1 MSDKPNSSMTGRHW
15 WCQTNRRNRFSRKT
29 GWHRPCLTNMKINS
43 PWWHW
48 CQTDNGHSW
57 VCRSSTL
64 VVSTLEIDTVKTR
77 QAYSVIS
84 HCSIKIQ
91 LFKHLQ
97 WLRYYRA
104 SCRLETLVVGVG
116 YNYGWYVK
124 SHGSF
129 LFRAVGSPGS
139 IFVPFLFVSDKNWGA
154 GQNTLLGER
163 SRASESVVESVR
175 FILGSGSQESAFFV
189 SGVRLWYC
197 WTRKSLKKKNLKG
210 RQNDDDTFSWEK
222 KIFPAIFP
230 LSDFFTPISP
240 ANVVS
245 YGLRSVEQK
254 KLKPT

>member
-1 MSDKPNSSMTGRHW
+1 MGDMSNH
-15 WCQTNRRNRFSRKT
+15 
-29 GWHRPCLTNMKINS
+29 I
-43 PWWHW
+43 
-48 CQTDNGHSW
+48 
-57 VCRSSTL
+57 
-64 VVSTLEIDTVKTR
+64 
-77 QAYSVIS
+77 
-84 HCSIKIQ
+84 
-91 LFKHLQ
+91 
-97 WLRYYRA
+97 
-104 SCRLETLVVGVG
+104 
-116 YNYGWYVK
+116 
-124 SHGSF
+124 GSF

-254 KLKPT
+254 KLKKIIQKEVSFEMAKKIIFRRHFAALRIFWHFFQRFSCSA

>member
-91 LFKHLQ
+91 LFKHLHLQ

-175 FILGSGSQESAFFV
+175 FILGSGSRASRPIQADIDNDIPRYTVVECPSSWAEFCSSEWIGLLRMRV
-189 SGVRLWYC
+189 VQL
-197 WTRKSLKKKNLKG
+197 LKVH
-210 RQNDDDTFSWEK
+210 S
-222 KIFPAIFP
+222 IC
-230 LSDFFTPISP
+230 IS
-240 ANVVS
+240 S
-245 YGLRSVEQK
+245 QK
-254 KLKPT
+254 KFMHALSGNWPLRMHDS